1 MIVHV
6 HLELWPK
13 TSSIEISSSLPEYRV
28 ILVRI
33 STVNV
38 QYLNYTIL
46 YTLCYTRQGLFRSLQ
61 RPKHL
66 STSWGNGPSDDVLEE
81 LAEMSPS

>member
-61 RPKHL
+61 RPK
-66 STSWGNGPSDDVLEE
+66 
-81 LAEMSPS
+81 